1 MQNLDDV
8 IGRLYGMKEE
18 IESVLNVFKTN
29 DIDTPNDSYVLTAI
43 KNLNLRINAINT
55 AIEVIDEKRRNENV
69 K

>member
-8 IGRLYGMKEE
+8 IARLYGMKEE

-29 DIDTPNDSYVLTAI
+29 DINTPNDSYVLTAI

-55 AIEVIDEKRRNENV
+55 AIEIVDEKRRIE
-69 K
+69 KC